1 MRTARRYASIKG
13 ICMSTEI
20 QHADP
25 QLRRRTLAV
34 LGATALAAIA
44 VMTWFHGW
52 LHRSTAEMPREVLVL
67 EIHRMVGISST
78 LLALCVLALAG
89 YAARISRRVVES
101 QRWPLRDARV
111 VLDTRVRSGDEAL
124 ALASTLRL
132 VALVLIVVAFAV
144 GFLGWRLVAA

>member
-1 MRTARRYASIKG
+1 
-13 ICMSTEI
+13 MSTDI

-34 LGATALAAIA
+34 LGASVVAAIA

-52 LHRSTAEMPREVLVL
+52 LHHSTAEMQREVFVL
-67 EIHRMVGISST
+67 EIHRMVGISCT
-78 LLALCVLALAG
+78 LLALGVLVLAG
-89 YAARISRRVVES
+89 YAARVSRRIVES
-101 QRWPLRDARV
+101 QRWPLHEARV

-132 VALVLIVVAFAV
+132 VALVLIVVAFAI
-144 GFLGWRLVAA
+144 GIFGWRLVAA

>member
-1 MRTARRYASIKG
+1 MSI
-13 ICMSTEI
+13 EI

-25 QLRRRTLAV
+25 QLRRRTFAV
-34 LGATALAAIA
+34 LVAAFVAAVA

-52 LHRSTAEMPREVLVL
+52 LHRSTAEMAREVFVL
-67 EIHRMVGISST
+67 QIHRMVGISCT

-89 YAARISRRVVES
+89 YAARVSRRITES

-124 ALASTLRL
+124 ALARTLRL
-132 VALVLIVVAFAV
+132 VALGLIAVAFV
-144 GFLGWRLVAA
+144 IGIFGWGLVAA

>member
-1 MRTARRYASIKG
+1 MSI
-13 ICMSTEI
+13 EI

-34 LGATALAAIA
+34 LGAAVVAAVLI
-44 VMTWFHGW
+44 MMWFHGW
-52 LHRSTAEMPREVLVL
+52 LHRSTAEMARDVFVF

-89 YAARISRRVVES
+89 YAARVSRRIAET

-111 VLDTRVRSGDEAL
+111 VLDTRVRTGEEAL
-124 ALASTLRL
+124 ALARTLRL
-132 VALVLIVVAFAV
+132 VALVLIVVAFAI
-144 GFLGWRLVAA
+144 GIFGWRLVAA

>member
-1 MRTARRYASIKG
+1 MSI
-13 ICMSTEI
+13 EI
-20 QHADP
+20 QPADP

-34 LGATALAAIA
+34 LGAAAVAAIV
-44 VMTWFHGW
+44 VMMWFHGW
-52 LHRSTAEMPREVLVL
+52 LRRSTAEMGRDVLVL

-89 YAARISRRVVES
+89 YAARVSRRVTETR
-101 QRWPLRDARV
+101 RWPLQDARV

-132 VALVLIVVAFAV
+132 VALVLIVVASAIGIF
-144 GFLGWRLVAA
+144 GWRFVAP

>member
-1 MRTARRYASIKG
+1 MSI
-13 ICMSTEI
+13 EI

-34 LGATALAAIA
+34 LGAAVVAAIL
-44 VMTWFHGW
+44 VTMGFHGW
-52 LHRSTAEMPREVLVL
+52 LRRSTAEMAREVFVL
-67 EIHRMVGISST
+67 QIHRMVGISCT
-78 LLALCVLALAG
+78 LVALCVLALAG
-89 YAARISRRVVES
+89 YAARVSRRVAETR
-101 QRWPLRDARV
+101 RWPLRDARV

-144 GFLGWRLVAA
+144 GFFGWRVT

>member
-1 MRTARRYASIKG
+1 MT
-13 ICMSTEI
+13 TEI

-34 LGATALAAIA
+34 LGAAVIAAIA
-44 VMTWFHGW
+44 AMSWFHGW
-52 LHRSTAEMPREVLVL
+52 LHRATADMSRDVLAL

-89 YAARISRRVVES
+89 YAAHVSRRITEA

-111 VLDTRVRSGDEAL
+111 VLDTRVRIGEEAL

-132 VALVLIVVAFAV
+132 VALVLIVVAFAI
-144 GFLGWRLVAA
+144 GIFGWRLVAA